1 MPSSPPRPKRRAAL
15 ALLAAACLGAVL
27 LLALALRQT
36 RSAPDSAPPSAPTGE
51 RPAADAARSGA
62 ARRVVHRGAAY
73 DVRVVDVARSELRF
87 YWRDGRGRPFGSIGA
102 LGAHLERAG
111 RTLLFATNAG
121 MYRPDQTPVGLY
133 VEDGRQLV
141 PLDTRRGLPGNFYLP
156 DNGVFFLTGSGAG
169 IVESSAYPPPGVG
182 AVRYATQ
189 SGPLLVRGGRINALF
204 EPGSRNLR
212 IRSGVGIVS
221 PDSVVFAI
229 SEEPVSFH
237 AFATLFRD
245 VLGCRDALFLDG
257 EISLMYVPELARRDT
272 GGTFGAIIALTD

>member
-1 MPSSPPRPKRRAAL
+1 MPSNSPPPKRRTAV
-15 ALLAAACLGAVL
+15 ALLAAACLGVVL
-27 LLALALRQT
+27 LLAIALRQT
-36 RSAPDSAPPSAPTGE
+36 RTAPGGAPPPAATDG
-51 RPAADAARSGA
+51 RPAAAAVRSGA

-87 YWRDGRGRPFGSIGA
+87 FWRDGQGRPFGSIGA
-102 LGAHLERAG
+102 LGAQLERAG

-156 DNGVFFLTGSGAG
+156 DNGVFFLTERGAG
-169 IVESSAYPPPGVG
+169 IVASSAYPPRGAG

-189 SGPLLVRGGRINALF
+189 SGPLLVRGGRVNPLF

-212 IRSGVGIVS
+212 IRSGVGIVP
-221 PDSVVFAI
+221 PDRVVFAI
-229 SEEPVSFH
+229 SNEPVSFH

>member
-1 MPSSPPRPKRRAAL
+1 MPPSARRRLAV
-15 ALLAAACLGAVL
+15 ALLAALGLGAVL

-36 RSAPDSAPPSAPTGE
+36 RSAPAAAEPSASAPAV
-51 RPAADAARSGA
+51 RSA
-62 ARRVVHRGAAY
+62 ARRVTHRGAAY
-73 DVRVVDVARSELRF
+73 DVRVVDVRREELRF
-87 YWRDGRGRPFGSIGA
+87 YWRDERGRPFGSIGA
-102 LGAHLERAG
+102 LKRHVERGG

-133 VEDGRQLV
+133 VEDGTQGV
-141 PLDTRRGLPGNFYLP
+141 PLDPRRGLPGNFYLP
-156 DNGVFFLTGSGAG
+156 DNGVFFVAESGAG
-169 IVESSAYPPPGVG
+169 IVASSAYPSRTAGR
-182 AVRYATQ
+182 VRWATQ
-189 SGPLLVRGGRINALF
+189 SGPLLVRGGSVNPLF

-212 IRSGVGIVS
+212 LRSGVGILS

-257 EISLMYVPELARRDT
+257 EISLMYVPELSRRDT
-272 GGTFGAIIALTD
+272 GGEFGAMIAVTAAPQ

>member
-1 MPSSPPRPKRRAAL
+1 MRSTPPRPRRRTAL
-15 ALLAAACLGAVL
+15 ALLAAACLGVVL
-27 LLALALRQT
+27 VLVLALRQT
-36 RSAPDSAPPSAPTGE
+36 RSPTDSASPSASAGE
-51 RPAADAARSGA
+51 RPAGPAPRSGA
-62 ARRVVHRGAAY
+62 ARRVVHGGAAY
-73 DVRVVDVARSELRF
+73 DVRVVDVPRSGLRLH
-87 YWRDGRGRPFGSIGA
+87 WRDGQGRPFGSIGA
-102 LGAHLERAG
+102 LRAHLERGG

-141 PLDTRRGLPGNFYLP
+141 PLDLRRGLPGNFYLP
-156 DNGVFFLTGSGAG
+156 DNGVFFLTGAGAG
-169 IVESSAYPPPGVG
+169 IVESSAYPPPDAG

-189 SGPLLVRGGRINALF
+189 SGPLLVRGGRVNPLF

-212 IRSGVGIVS
+212 IRSGVGIVT

-229 SEEPVSFH
+229 SREPVSFH

-245 VLGCRDALFLDG
+245 ALGCRDALFLDG
-257 EISLMYVPELARRDT
+257 EISLMYLPELSRRDT

>member
-1 MPSSPPRPKRRAAL
+1 VGNVAGGRRTVPLHAAVGL
-15 ALLAAACLGAVL
+15 GGILAAL
-27 LLALALRQT
+27 LLALAFRES
-36 RSAPDSAPPSAPTGE
+36 RSTSDAAPPH
-51 RPAADAARSGA
+51 AAAAARAGA
-62 ARRVVHRGAAY
+62 ARRVVHLGAAY

-87 YWRDGRGRPFGSIGA
+87 YWRDERGRPFGSIGA
-102 LGAHLERAG
+102 LRAHLERKG

-133 VEDGRQLV
+133 VEDGRRLV
-141 PLDTRRGLPGNFYLP
+141 PLDPRRGLPGNFYLP
-156 DNGVFFLTGSGAG
+156 DNGVFFVADGRAG
-169 IVESSAYPPPGVG
+169 IVESSAYPPLGAG

-189 SGPLLVRGGRINALF
+189 SGPLLVRGGRINPLF

-229 SEEPVSFH
+229 SEAPVSFH

-245 VLGCRDALFLDG
+245 ALGCRDALFLDG
-257 EISLMYVPELARRDT
+257 EISLMYVPELSRRDT
-272 GGTFGAIIALTD
+272 GGTFGAMVALTD

>member
-1 MPSSPPRPKRRAAL
+1 
-15 ALLAAACLGAVL
+15 
-27 LLALALRQT
+27 
-36 RSAPDSAPPSAPTGE
+36 
-51 RPAADAARSGA
+51 
-62 ARRVVHRGAAY
+62 
-73 DVRVVDVARSELRF
+73 VDVARSELRF
-87 YWRDGRGRPFGSIGA
+87 YWRDERGRPLGSIGA
-102 LGAHLERAG
+102 LRAHLERNG

-156 DNGVFFLTGSGAG
+156 DNGVFFVADGRAG
-169 IVESSAYPPPGVG
+169 IVESSAYPPRDAD

-189 SGPLLVRGGRINALF
+189 SGPLLVRGGRINPLF

-221 PDSVVFAI
+221 PDRVVFAI
-229 SEEPVSFH
+229 SEEPVSLH

-272 GGTFGAIIALTD
+272 GGTFGAMVALTD